1 MKKIKIAQIGIGHD
15 HANAIFDALNRL
27 TDVFDVVGYAEVEED
42 NLPYDWSK
50 TNKINCARFYK
61 NSKKSTS
68 VIKLIGR
75 QCEKQSQVLP
85 R

>member
-50 TNKINCARFYK
+50 TNKINCLLFI
-61 NSKKSTS
+61 S
-68 VIKLIGR
+68 VLI
-75 QCEKQSQVLP
+75 
-85 R
+85 